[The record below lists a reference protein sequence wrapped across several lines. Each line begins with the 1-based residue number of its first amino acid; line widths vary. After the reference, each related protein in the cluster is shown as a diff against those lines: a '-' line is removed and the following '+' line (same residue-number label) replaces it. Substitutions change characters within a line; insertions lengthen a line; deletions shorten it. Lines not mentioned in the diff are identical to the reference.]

1 MFRANEATK
10 QSMLIPNVVSSV
22 ALALGGEL
30 HMNTFKQTEGFITV
44 YLDRARNLEPLS
56 KHALVWKKRGTF
68 AFSWVRFRCFVPPTH
83 DVGRMPA
90 SSIPPQPAPN
100 KHFACISS
108 ISAVSDLVQYTMR
121 LPRYGAGWLADWSDV
136 LFEELAGGI
145 APTTDAVW

>member
-56 KHALVWKKRGTF
+56 KHALVWKKEAPSPSVEF
-68 AFSWVRFRCFVPPTH
+68 AF
-83 DVGRMPA
+83 
-90 SSIPPQPAPN
+90 
-100 KHFACISS
+100 
-108 ISAVSDLVQYTMR
+108 
-121 LPRYGAGWLADWSDV
+121 DV
-136 LFEELAGGI
+136 LFHPPMMLAECRLVLFHLSRHRI
-145 APTTDAVW
+145 NILLASAA